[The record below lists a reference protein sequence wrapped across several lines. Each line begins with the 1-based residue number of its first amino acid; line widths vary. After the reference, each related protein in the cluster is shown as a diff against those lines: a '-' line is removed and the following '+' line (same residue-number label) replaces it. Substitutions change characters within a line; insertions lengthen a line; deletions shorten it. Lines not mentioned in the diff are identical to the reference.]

1 MIESAY
7 NCQNQAIVSVNFRFE
22 APQTTL
28 RPVKAVE
35 DVHRRLCSLSYPKGA
50 RLYAS
55 EGPKDYNLLGN
66 LTPTSPQ
73 LDVKKPQDIV
83 RPESL
88 SLLAEGYDR
97 CVQVCS
103 EYAKTFYLGWDLL
116 LLSLLSFM
124 STTYMSTFYISIFS
138 LSTNN

>member
-1 MIESAY
+1 
-7 NCQNQAIVSVNFRFE
+7 NFRFE

-28 RPVKAVE
+28 RPVKLLKMFIADSV
-35 DVHRRLCSLSYPKGA
+35 
-50 RLYAS
+50 LYHIQ
-55 EGPKDYNLLGN
+55 K

>member
-28 RPVKAVE
+28 RPVKLLKMFIADSV
-35 DVHRRLCSLSYPKGA
+35 
-50 RLYAS
+50 LYHIQK
-55 EGPKDYNLLGN
+55 ELDYTQVKDLKTTIYL